1 MRINSRYQI
10 IAITYMNAKLLQW
23 RKYNFEI
30 SILSTWPNHKD
41 NFLFRFDEKK
51 HNMRLLSE
59 VLMFDLTICYV
70 NLVTTYSHSLHQS
83 MYPSMYLPIY
93 LSSYQK
99 EKSKMQMKSNNF
111 PVRLLYMKVK
121 KRGKSG
127 GNELNLPKNS
137 LYRTWLISVIKL
149 AWVVSKNLSSLCC
162 ALY

>member
-1 MRINSRYQI
+1 MRNSFNEGNTTLKFLSYQLGPI
-10 IAITYMNAKLLQW
+10 TKIASYLDLMKRNITWGLRQ
-23 RKYNFEI
+23 E
-30 SILSTWPNHKD
+30 S
-41 NFLFRFDEKK
+41 
-51 HNMRLLSE
+51 LSE
-59 VLMFDLTICYV
+59 VLMFDLTICYI
-70 NLVTTYSHSLHQS
+70 NLVTTYSHSVHQS

-93 LSSYQK
+93 LSSFQK